1 MGVQVE
7 LGPVV
12 PYVLA
17 RASVGGAFLDVN
29 VRDDRLGRLGTE
41 HADALLLQAG
51 IEAGV
56 EIHTHD
62 GLVVGGAFRGSFA
75 GTPSYG
81 GVLSLGFVSE

>member
-1 MGVQVE
+1 MPDGWLPAARYLIEE
-7 LGPVV
+7 LGI
-12 PYVLA
+12 
-17 RASVGGAFLDVN
+17 DVN